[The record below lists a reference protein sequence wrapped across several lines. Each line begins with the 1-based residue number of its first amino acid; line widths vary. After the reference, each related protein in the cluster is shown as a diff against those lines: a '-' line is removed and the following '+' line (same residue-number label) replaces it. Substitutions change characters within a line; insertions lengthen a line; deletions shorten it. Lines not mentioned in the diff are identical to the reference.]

1 MIKLFAWLSQFFP
14 WIAELLKDIDGYPSS
29 KRVLAFISTFF
40 MMGLGISN
48 TFFNL
53 HVEHFIF
60 ESFRD
65 IVIAGIGFAGA
76 EKFTSRPNDPTP
88 DDSSSQ

>member
-1 MIKLFAWLSQFFP
+1 MIKIFECISHFFP
-14 WIAELLKDIDGYPSS
+14 WIAEVLKDIDGFPSS
-29 KRVLAFISTFF
+29 KRVLAFISTLF
-40 MMGLGISN
+40 MMTLGVAN
-48 TFFNL
+48 TFFSL
-53 HVEHFIF
+53 HVEQFIF

-76 EKFTSRPNDPTP
+76 EKFTSRPNTP

>member
-1 MIKLFAWLSQFFP
+1 MIKIFEWLSRFVP

-29 KRVLAFISTFF
+29 KRVLAFIATFF
-40 MMGLGISN
+40 MMVLGIAN

-53 HVEHFIF
+53 HVEQFIF

-65 IVIAGIGFAGA
+65 IVIAGIGFVGA
-76 EKFTSRPNDPTP
+76 EKFTNRANTP
-88 DDSSSQ
+88 DDSTQ